1 MYLAWLMQSSFTKQ
15 KKTPFPV
22 FFPSLVQI
30 FRHFSYCFL
39 AVVEKCPRKKE
50 KKRKEKEGTKREK
63 QNVSGRGYLTLGSS
77 DKLQR
82 RTNYAITFVMG
93 QHSAPITLT
102 IRGNYRAVSRNTRS
116 PSSTKT
122 PSLPMERSRINKVH
136 RKSYV
141 SRPSDFNVYFPV
153 SLLFLCDLKNDETT
167 MKGRWK
173 FP

>member
-1 MYLAWLMQSSFTKQ
+1 M
-15 KKTPFPV
+15 PP
-22 FFPSLVQI
+22 
-30 FRHFSYCFL
+30 
-39 AVVEKCPRKKE
+39 KE
-50 KKRKEKEGTKREK
+50 KKRKRKEKEGTKREK

-77 DKLQR
+77 DKVRR
-82 RTNYAITFVMG
+82 RTNYAIIFVMG

-122 PSLPMERSRINKVH
+122 PSLPMERSRRNKVH

-153 SLLFLCDLKNDETT
+153 SLLFLWKLESDETT
-167 MKGRWK
+167 MKGR
-173 FP
+173 